1 MGSEVTIP
9 SLDENINGKQ
19 DDIFE
24 KSSLISGAE
33 GTVRDVSE
41 IESQQ
46 TVPEGFDELPIEL
59 ISLIDR

>member
-41 IESQQ
+41 IESPQ